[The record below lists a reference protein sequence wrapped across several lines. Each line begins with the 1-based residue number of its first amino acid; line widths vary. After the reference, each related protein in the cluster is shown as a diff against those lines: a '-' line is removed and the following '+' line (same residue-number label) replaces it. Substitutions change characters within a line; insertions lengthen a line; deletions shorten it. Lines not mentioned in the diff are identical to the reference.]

1 MNYYIVLDIVVYTA
15 ASSSQ
20 KGSHQ
25 ETREMV
31 TYDDD
36 EIF

>member
-1 MNYYIVLDIVVYTA
+1 MFFCVTA
-15 ASSSQ
+15 ASTSQ
-20 KGSHQ
+20 KGSLQ

-31 TYDDD
+31 TYDDE